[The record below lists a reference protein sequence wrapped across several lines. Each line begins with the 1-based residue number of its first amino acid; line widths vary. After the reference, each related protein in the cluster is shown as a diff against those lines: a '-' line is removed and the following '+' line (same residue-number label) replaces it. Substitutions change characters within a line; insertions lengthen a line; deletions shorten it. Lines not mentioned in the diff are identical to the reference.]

1 MGGQINTMQDI
12 IRYAAENHGENAAIR
27 YKVKKEIVTKTFCD
41 VKADSEA
48 FSRALEAFGMLG
60 KHVAVIGPTTY
71 EWIISYFGTANSGS
85 VIVPI
90 DAQLPAAEVCELLNR
105 ADIRMLVYDSLRKD
119 VAAMAREMCPEVE
132 HFVCMQAEGHLAG
145 EAQAGD
151 GLEKPMP
158 GQLGEKTREM
168 TWSLHQ
174 LLSEHAGS
182 FQCELDPDKMTAIL
196 FTSGT
201 TGKSKGVM
209 LSHRNLTDNAVCLD
223 MKIPARTVSM
233 TLLPIHHAYCFSMDI
248 LKGLYIGVVICI
260 NDSIMHVSKNL
271 KLFKPEI
278 ILLVPMVI
286 ESVYKKLKESGGI
299 LPKKVVAKAG
309 LGGNLK
315 TIVSGGAFLP
325 PELVFELKEYGIQ
338 ILQGYGMTECS
349 PVISTNLPWE
359 TKPGSVGKLLPN
371 CEAKVVDGELWV
383 KGSSVML
390 GYYKMPEETKETLVD
405 GWLRTGDLGY
415 VDEDGFVF
423 LTGRKKNLIILK
435 NGENVSPEELENE
448 IGKDPLVMEILVREK
463 DSVIEAEIFPDLEY
477 AKKKRIKD
485 IPGKL
490 QEVIDTFNQGLPA
503 YKKVHSL
510 KIREE
515 EFEKTP
521 SKKIKRF

>member
-1 MGGQINTMQDI
+1 MSGQINTMQDVI
-12 IRYAAENHGENAAIR
+12 CYAAETYGDNPAIR
-27 YKVKKEIVTKTFCD
+27 YKVKKEIVTKTFRD

-48 FSRALEAFGMLG
+48 FSRLLEHFGMVG
-60 KHVAVIGPTTY
+60 DHVAVIGPATY

-85 VIVPI
+85 VIVPL
-90 DAQLPAAEVCELLNR
+90 DAQLPAKEVCELLNR
-105 ADIRMLVYDSLRKD
+105 ADIHMLVYDSLRKD
-119 VAAMAREMCPEVE
+119 VAAMAQEICPEVR
-132 HFVCMQAEGHLAG
+132 HFVCMQTEL
-145 EAQAGD
+145 
-151 GLEKPMP
+151 
-158 GQLGEKTREM
+158 GQL
-168 TWSLHQ
+168 LQ
-174 LLSEHAGS
+174 EHAGS
-182 FQCELDPDKMTAIL
+182 FQCTLDPDKMTAIL

-209 LSHRNLTDNAVCLD
+209 LTHRNLTDNAVCLD
-223 MKIPARTVSM
+223 MKIPAGTVSM
-233 TLLPIHHAYCFSMDI
+233 TLLPIHHAYCFTMDI

-278 ILLVPMVI
+278 VLLVPMVI
-286 ESVYKKLKESGGI
+286 ESVYKKLKEAGGL
-299 LPKKVVAKAG
+299 LPKKMVAKAG

-325 PELVFELKEYGIQ
+325 PELVSEFKEYGITV
-338 ILQGYGMTECS
+338 LQGYGMTECS
-349 PVISTNLPWE
+349 PVISTNLFWE
-359 TKPGSVGKLLPN
+359 AKEGSVGKLLPN
-371 CEAKVVDGELWV
+371 CEAKVVDGELWI

-390 GYYKMPEETKETLVD
+390 GYYKMPEETKEALED

-448 IGKDPLVMEILVREK
+448 ISKDPLVKEIIVREK
-463 DSVIEAEIFPDLEY
+463 DAVIEAEIFPDLEY
-477 AKKKRIKD
+477 AKKKHIKD
-485 IPGKL
+485 VPGKL
-490 QEVIDTFNQGLPA
+490 QEVIDAFNQGLPA
-503 YKKVHSL
+503 YKKVHSM
-510 KIREE
+510 KVREE